1 MYLLSLTEL
10 ARVPFSLVDEIN
22 QGMDPRAERAVH
34 NQLVEVTC
42 HAEAG
47 QCVRANT
54 ILSHYAQA
62 TH

>member
-42 HAEAG
+42 RAEAG